1 MSNNLISS
9 VMNPEINRI
18 GGMPETA
25 YLPQAAY
32 NMADRPGS
40 LDNKTVYLVDT
51 GFGGSS
57 RFMIQLQQ
65 WFALNIPSVKTVR
78 KRKPGGPLNGSAPE
92 LWTEIKEKGDA
103 AVLGVAG

>member
-1 MSNNLISS
+1 MSDNLISN

-18 GGMPETA
+18 GGMPETGYLFQSA
-25 YLPQAAY
+25 YT
-32 NMADRPGS
+32 MATRHET
-40 LDNKTVYLVDT
+40 LENKTVYLVDT

-65 WFALNIPSVKTVR
+65 WFAREMPSVKTVR
-78 KRKPGGPLNGSAPE
+78 KRKPGVPFMGSAPE
-92 LWTEIKEKGDA
+92 LWNEIKEKGDA

>member
-1 MSNNLISS
+1 MSENLVSE
-9 VMNPEINRI
+9 VLNPEIDRV

-25 YLPQAAY
+25 FLPQSEY
-32 NMADRPGS
+32 SMAKRPDN

-57 RFMIQLQQ
+57 RFMIQLQK
-65 WFALNIPSVKTVR
+65 WFKEAMPSVKTVR
-78 KRKPGGPLNGSAPE
+78 RRKPGNPFMGNHPE
-92 LWTEIKEKGDA
+92 LWKEIRDKGDA

>member
-1 MSNNLISS
+1 MSDNMIYN
-9 VMNPEINRI
+9 VMNPEINRV

-25 YLPQAAY
+25 YLPTEY
-32 NMADRPGS
+32 TLADRPES

-57 RFMIQLQQ
+57 RFMIQLQK
-65 WFALNIPSVKTVR
+65 WFAENMPTVKIVR
-78 KRKPGGPLNGSAPE
+78 RRKPGGPLMGIAPE
-92 LWTEIKEKGDA
+92 LWNEIKEEGDA